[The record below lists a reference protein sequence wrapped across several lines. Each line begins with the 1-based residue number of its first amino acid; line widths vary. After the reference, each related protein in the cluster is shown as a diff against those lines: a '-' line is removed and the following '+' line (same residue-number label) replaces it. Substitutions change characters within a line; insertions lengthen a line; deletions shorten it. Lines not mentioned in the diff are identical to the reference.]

1 MAIFSNDYTTTT
13 TTTNSTGGTILY
25 PPPCYSCGCCHDYGS
40 PCVPRT
46 LFQFTPIQPTPEEP
60 VPDNIDFTLMD
71 KLTAMRDTRDS
82 AARYA
87 QSKNDEASLH
97 ELAAVLLRGQ
107 ADMMYREINEGV
119 PMTPDPK

>member
-1 MAIFSNDYTTTT
+1 MNYTTTT
-13 TTTNSTGGTILY
+13 SSDSTGGTFYY
-25 PPPCYSCGCCHDYGS
+25 PPPCSCGYCHTLGS
-40 PCVPRT
+40 PHVN
-46 LFQFTPIQPTPEEP
+46 PIIHPTTPEEKP

-107 ADMMYREINEGV
+107 AEMMYREINEGV
-119 PMTPDPK
+119 PMTPDKK